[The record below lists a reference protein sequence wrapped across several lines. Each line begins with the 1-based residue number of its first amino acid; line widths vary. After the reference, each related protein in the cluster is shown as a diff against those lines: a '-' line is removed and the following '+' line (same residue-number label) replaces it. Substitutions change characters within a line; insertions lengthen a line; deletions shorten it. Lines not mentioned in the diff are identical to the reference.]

1 MCEKDR
7 IDVEL
12 VNFAVNKLHAGKAA
26 GLDLL
31 QAEHLTNSHPIL
43 YKILSLLYN
52 IIMKSG
58 YVPCKFGQGLLIPI
72 PKDSG
77 ARGILKVS
85 QFRGITISP
94 VLSKVFEH
102 CILKLYKSYF
112 YSSDRQFGFKK
123 KIGCNHAIFTVRKA
137 IDYFV
142 DSGSTVNMCCLDV
155 ASAFDRVNYRGLF
168 LQLLDRGVPM
178 NLICVLN
185 DWYCKSECS
194 VKWGNCI
201 SKGFSLKAG
210 VRQGGVL

>member
-1 MCEKDR
+1 
-7 IDVEL
+7 
-12 VNFAVNKLHAGKAA
+12 
-26 GLDLL
+26 
-31 QAEHLTNSHPIL
+31 
-43 YKILSLLYN
+43 
-52 IIMKSG
+52 
-58 YVPCKFGQGLLIPI
+58 
-72 PKDSG
+72 
-77 ARGILKVS
+77 
-85 QFRGITISP
+85 
-94 VLSKVFEH
+94 LSKVFEH
-102 CILKLYKSYF
+102 CILKLYQSYF

-178 NLICVLN
+178 NLIRVLN

-201 SKGFSLKAG
+201 SNAFSLKAG
-210 VRQGGVL
+210 VRQGGVLSPILFSVYVDNILSKLNNLGCHMFGLCVSSFLYADDLVLLAPSVESMQEMIQVCCAEFNNIDLVLNESKSRCTRVLICAIISTFFV